1 MCIFACW
8 VQVQLMVTEHM
19 RAVLELDERLKVV
32 KADPV
37 VGQML
42 GLMSTNE
49 MRGQYVYKCVLRCPN
64 PKTSSS
70 NPEYVWQLWEASVT

>member
-1 MCIFACW
+1 
-8 VQVQLMVTEHM
+8 MVTEHM

-42 GLMSTNE
+42 GLMSANE
-49 MRGQYVYKCVLRCPN
+49 MRGQYVYKCVSLCADS
-64 PKTSSS
+64 KT
-70 NPEYVWQLWEASVT
+70 

>member
-1 MCIFACW
+1 MRLFVCW

-32 KADPV
+32 KADPT

-42 GLMSTNE
+42 GLLSTTE
-49 MRGQYVYKCVLRCPN
+49 MQGQYIYKCVSRCPN
-64 PKTSSS
+64 PKPRTCL
-70 NPEYVWQLWEASVT
+70 WQLWEASVT